1 LLLCS
6 SLCTFETYTH
16 FDPLIYRSAQFR
28 AFEWVYN
35 SEANGISDEQIVQRW
50 VLASFYYATNGDGWI
65 DKTGWMEPMEH
76 ECQWYGVTCLDG
88 KVAKL
93 ELKQNRLVG
102 EIIPEITLFASTL
115 YVLSL
120 GNDYDAAG
128 DKKNELVMSLP
139 SFLSDLPS
147 LSYLNLENVGL
158 TSSIPKDLFS
168 SWTHLESLYLN
179 GNDITGTLPQ
189 SIKHLSSI
197 EVMMLGGNNIGGRII
212 SEVGELVSL
221 KVLSLENNFRKDVS
235 SKRGFI
241 TSVPAE
247 IGQLTNLETLNL
259 ADNALSGLVP
269 QLSNLISL
277 RRLQLSG
284 NFFEG
289 QVRA

>member
-1 LLLCS
+1 
-6 SLCTFETYTH
+6 
-16 FDPLIYRSAQFR
+16 
-28 AFEWVYN
+28 
-35 SEANGISDEQIVQRW
+35 
-50 VLASFYYATNGDGWI
+50 
-65 DKTGWMEPMEH
+65 MEH

-128 DKKNELVMSLP
+128 DKKNELVVPLP

-221 KVLSLENNFRKDVS
+221 KVLSLENNFRKDVHG
-235 SKRGFI
+235 KRGFI

-247 IGQLTNLETLNL
+247 IGQLTNLESLNL

>member
-1 LLLCS
+1 MLLCS
-6 SLCTFETYTH
+6 SLCTFETYTS
-16 FDPLIYRSAQFR
+16 FILLIYRSAQFR

-50 VLASFYYATNGDGWI
+50 VLASFYYATNGDGWV
-65 DKTGWMEPMEH
+65 DKTGWLEPMEH
-76 ECQWYGVTCLDG
+76 ECQWFGVTCLDG

-128 DKKNELVMSLP
+128 DKKNELVVPLP

-221 KVLSLENNFRKDVS
+221 KVLSLENNFRKDVPG
-235 SKRGFI
+235 KRGFI

-247 IGQLTNLETLNL
+247 IGQLTNLESLNL